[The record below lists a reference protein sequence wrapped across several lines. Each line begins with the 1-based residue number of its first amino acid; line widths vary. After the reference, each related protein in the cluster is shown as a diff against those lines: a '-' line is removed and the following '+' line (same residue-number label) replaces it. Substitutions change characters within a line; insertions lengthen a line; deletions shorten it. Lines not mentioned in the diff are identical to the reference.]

1 MNLVQTFKEGDAK
14 KRMVSVSCVVV
25 SVSITQRLEPSRPKL
40 FGLGYLTVVV
50 EYVVRFS

>member
-1 MNLVQTFKEGDAK
+1 MNLVQTFKEGDAN

-25 SVSITQRLEPSRPKL
+25 SVSITQRLSRPKL